1 MRITGKQIIE
11 KSDANDN
18 EIQDLPALPYGQT
31 ELDASLAPEYG
42 GSTHLGTS
50 LYTGSVPDMLSS
62 RLVMHYY
69 VKRYYARS
77 ASINQMS
84 LSLPC
89 DSGRNPQPPLR
100 KLRRM
105 SVLTLFNEDA

>member
-18 EIQDLPALPYGQT
+18 EIQDLPAIPYGQT
-31 ELDASLAPEYG
+31 ELDASLAPGYG
-42 GSTHLGTS
+42 GSTHLGNS
-50 LYTGSVPDMLSS
+50 LYTGSVPDTLSS
-62 RLVMHYY
+62 RLVMHYH
-69 VKRYYARS
+69 VKRHYARS

-84 LSLPC
+84 LSLPW
-89 DSGRNPQPPLR
+89 DSERNPQPPLR

-105 SVLTLFNEDA
+105 SVLTLVGDA